1 MSVSIVTERPVRGAR
16 QRKDDLLLH
25 LKGLV
30 HVRALL
36 EVRGAT
42 VAELEAHSA
51 AIVRVRDEL
60 AQLSRIEATGL
71 AAA

>member
-1 MSVSIVTERPVRGAR
+1 MSAQIVTERPVRGAR
-16 QRKDDLLLH
+16 QRKDDLLLD

-36 EVRGAT
+36 EVRGAS
-42 VAELEAHSA
+42 VPELEAHSA
-51 AIVRVRDEL
+51 AIALVREEL
-60 AQLSRIEATGL
+60 AQLSRIEATRL